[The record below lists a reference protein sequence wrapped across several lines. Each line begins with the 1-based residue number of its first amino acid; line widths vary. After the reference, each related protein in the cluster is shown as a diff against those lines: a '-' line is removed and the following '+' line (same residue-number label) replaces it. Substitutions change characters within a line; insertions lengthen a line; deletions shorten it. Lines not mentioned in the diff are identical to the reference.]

1 MSKIGLNVTDA
12 AIEKG
17 ILESLQKIGYTSVDY
32 GIFGDYAT
40 PHAVFSEDRAVW
52 TKYYED
58 RKKLFESYGL
68 TVGQTHGTFNTDFD
82 VPLEVTDNIVL
93 QFEKEI
99 EATAILGSKYIV
111 IHPIFYPANNMQKDK
126 ERELNLTLYRR
137 LIPTLKKFDV
147 KIAIENMYVHDYAR
161 MRRMAS
167 AACSTPEDLKF
178 YLDELGTE
186 CFTTCLDTGHANIGN
201 INPESY
207 VKVLGKNL
215 RVLHI
220 NDNGGICDDHNA
232 PYMGIV
238 NWKKFVRAL
247 KEMGYD
253 GVLSLELNI
262 TDKYIDVSKGVGE
275 AYLRYAYDVTRAM
288 LEE

>member
-1 MSKIGLNVTDA
+1 MLKIGLNVTDA

-32 GIFGDYAT
+32 GILGDYAT

-58 RKKLFESYGL
+58 RKRLFASHGL

-82 VPLEVTDNIVL
+82 VLGEVTDKIIA

-111 IHPIFYPANNMQKDK
+111 IHPIFYPANNMQKEK
-126 ERELNLTLYRR
+126 ERERNLMLYRR
-137 LIPTLKKFDV
+137 FIPALKKFGV

-167 AACSTPEDLKF
+167 ASCSTPEDLKY

-186 CFTTCLDTGHANIGN
+186 CFTACLDTGHANIAC
-201 INPESY
+201 INSESY
-207 VKVLGKNL
+207 VKVLGKDL
-215 RVLHI
+215 RVLHA

-238 NWKKFVRAL
+238 DWKKFVCAL
-247 KEMGYD
+247 KEIGYD
-253 GVLSLELNI
+253 GVFNLELNV
-262 TDKYIDVSKGVGE
+262 TDKYINVSKGVGE
-275 AYLRYAYDVTRAM
+275 AYLKYAYDVTRAL